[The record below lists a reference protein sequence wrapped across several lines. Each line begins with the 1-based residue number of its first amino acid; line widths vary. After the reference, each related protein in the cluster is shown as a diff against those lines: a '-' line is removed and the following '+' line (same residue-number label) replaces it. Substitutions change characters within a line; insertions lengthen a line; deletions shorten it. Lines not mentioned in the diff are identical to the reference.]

1 MLILYIFNVRVSIQ
15 YFTILPVLLAQIN
28 QNQKRMLAEKII
40 RKEEFTEL
48 LLVYRDYFR
57 ETAAIIISK
66 AKKTMLLN

>member
-1 MLILYIFNVRVSIQ
+1 M
-15 YFTILPVLLAQIN
+15 PVLLAQIN